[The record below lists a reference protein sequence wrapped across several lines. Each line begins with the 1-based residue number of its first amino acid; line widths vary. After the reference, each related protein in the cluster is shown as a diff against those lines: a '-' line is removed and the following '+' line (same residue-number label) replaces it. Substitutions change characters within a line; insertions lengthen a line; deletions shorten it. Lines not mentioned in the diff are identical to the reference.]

1 MDRNHKSFKKYIK
14 DLFFKYAL
22 ITILILFILF
32 SIFIVIVNRVNV
44 IINTKQASSN
54 INNQIEEIYNNY
66 YNEVDRMSSSNN
78 VISCIHTRLN
88 SNHVY
93 NEYYDFINKQK
104 VKGVL
109 NIVDSNGVFLISTN
123 SSSNNTND
131 HITNDIIPK
140 LNKIGDYVLSEID
153 ISSYKYNKTTTYTFA
168 KKIKDNNVLIGYLI
182 YQLYEDEFEDLL
194 FQNKTEISIITD
206 SHNRII
212 ATNNNS
218 IKGLMNKFS
227 PKYCS
232 NENYV
237 TILGEKYYINRS
249 IISNTPLYVYTLN
262 STAINRNIFVIYFA
276 FIILMGI
283 VLVFIINYL
292 ANRISESN
300 SKSIDKLIVSVN
312 ELKNGNMNA
321 YVNIKSG
328 DEFEVL
334 AHEYNV
340 MLDNLN
346 ELIRKNSELVNLTH
360 ESEIKVLQSQFN
372 PHFIFNILETLRYS
386 VLINPKESEKIILGL
401 SKLLRYSIKNDNQK
415 VILSNDIEYIE
426 EYLNLNK
433 FRFKEK
439 LKYTI
444 DISDSAR
451 KALIPKLLLQA
462 IVENSIKYGYKH
474 KENLEINILGN
485 IIDYNLILEVSDNGS
500 GMTEEELININSI
513 LNNPNNTS
521 SHIGL
526 HNSYRRLVLL
536 YGDKQKFQIKSILD
550 KGTYVKIL
558 IPYEEGNFS
567 V

>member
-54 INNQIEEIYNNY
+54 ISNQIEEIYNNY

-300 SKSIDKLIVSVN
+300 SKSIDKLIFSVN

-415 VILSNDIEYIE
+415 VTLSNDIEYIE

>member
-54 INNQIEEIYNNY
+54 ISNQIEEIYNNY

-300 SKSIDKLIVSVN
+300 SKSIDKLIYSVN

-415 VILSNDIEYIE
+415 VTLSNDIEYIE

>member
-131 HITNDIIPK
+131 HIANDIIPK

>member
-54 INNQIEEIYNNY
+54 ISNQIEEIYNNY

-415 VILSNDIEYIE
+415 VTLSNDIEYIE

>member
-54 INNQIEEIYNNY
+54 ISNQIEEIYNNY

-300 SKSIDKLIVSVN
+300 SKSIDKLIYSVN

-415 VILSNDIEYIE
+415 VTLSNDIEYIE
-426 EYLNLNK
+426 EHLNLNK

>member
-54 INNQIEEIYNNY
+54 ISNQIEEIYNNY

-153 ISSYKYNKTTTYTFA
+153 ISSYKYNKTPTYTFA

>member
-54 INNQIEEIYNNY
+54 ISNQIEEIYNNY